1 MCPHGII
8 ACLPQAARTHCLLG
22 NTMCATQCADR
33 PVGMGPQTL
42 YNLSARLRSSDGACA
57 NTSDPPEGCFS
68 GSAVRRV
75 GFRTL
80 ALVTGNDTDAAWV
93 AANAEADGNAN
104 GDLGMLFRQGPN
116 AWLRLRKVSW
126 TRAKAKGLFGSQ
138 DQWRRDPGPRREP
151 RAAG

>member
-1 MCPHGII
+1 
-8 ACLPQAARTHCLLG
+8 
-22 NTMCATQCADR
+22 
-33 PVGMGPQTL
+33 MGPQTL

-57 NTSDPPEGCFS
+57 NTSGPPEGCFS
-68 GSAVRRV
+68 GSALRRV

-116 AWLRLRKVSW
+116 AWLRLRKV
-126 TRAKAKGLFGSQ
+126 L
-138 DQWRRDPGPRREP
+138 D
-151 RAAG
+151 AGKS